1 MAPVVD
7 TREDPPRLARLNKRA
22 LVYALGAA
30 GPVAGGPALRKR
42 LAGAVSG

>member
-7 TREDPPRLARLNKRA
+7 TREDDLARLNKRA

-30 GPVAGGPALRKR
+30 GPVAGGPALRKS